1 MQQTGSRG
9 ALFLAAGVI
18 LPACEILST
27 NGLSGNPSPREE
39 DASSYSTDGSD
50 TVDGSVRP
58 DGGTD
63 AGTDDGKS
71 VSCGTDGGGI
81 LCAGK
86 CIDPSTDPDNCNG
99 CGNVCA
105 TGLCGTTGEASMA
118 TMPAAWTFNGTATF
132 NAFAP
137 SAELTP
143 IGNHL
148 AGTVVYDDAI
158 LVDTF
163 DVTFEFRMGLGG
175 GSRSDGMGFMI
186 EQQGSSALGGSGAGL
201 GMTGLTG
208 YGVELDIYD
217 NGVCG
222 DLSANQVGVDDLTL
236 CNAMEGAPTSL
247 SAVDVSSTVDLADT
261 HWHTAEVTLAA
272 GALSLSVDGTTV
284 MTGVTVPSLKVGSP
298 YYFGFAGGTG
308 GLVPADGGVGGYRQ
322 EVRDIVLTFPTPR
335 CL

>member
-1 MQQTGSRG
+1 MQQKGSRG
-9 ALFLAAGVI
+9 ALLLAAGLV

-27 NGLSGNPSPREE
+27 SGLSGNPPPREE

-50 TVDGSVRP
+50 TFDASVGP
-58 DGGTD
+58 DGRTD
-63 AGTDDGKS
+63 APTDDVKIG
-71 VSCGTDGGGI
+71 CGADGGGI
-81 LCAGK
+81 VCAGK
-86 CIDPSTDPDNCNG
+86 CVDPTTDPDNCNG

-105 TGLCGTTGEASMA
+105 TGLCGTTVEASMA

-158 LVDTF
+158 TVDAF
-163 DVTFEFRMGLGG
+163 DVTFQFRMGLGG
-175 GSRSDGMGFMI
+175 GTRSDGMGFMI
-186 EQQGSSALGGSGAGL
+186 EREGASALGGTGAGL
-201 GMTGLTG
+201 GMTGLDG

-222 DLSANQVGVDDLTL
+222 DLSGNQVGVDDLST
-236 CNAMEGAPTSL
+236 CNAMEGTPSSL
-247 SAVDVSSTVDLADT
+247 SAVDVSSMVDLADT

-272 GALSLSVDGTTV
+272 GAVSLSVDGATV
-284 MTGVTVPSLKVGSP
+284 ITGVTLPQLKVGSP
-298 YYFGFAGGTG
+298 YYFGFAAGTG

-322 EVRDIVLTFPTPR
+322 EVRDVVITFPTPR